1 MSKFTDNLD
10 MLLREKGI
18 TRTQLFKELKLG
30 KNSFVNWSSRDS
42 LPSGDTLVKLADYF
56 DVTLDQLIG
65 REHKK
70 DNI

>member
-10 MLLREKGI
+10 ILLREKGI
-18 TRTQLFKELKLG
+18 TRTQLLKELKLG
-30 KNSFVNWSSRDS
+30 KNSFVNWNSRDS

-70 DNI
+70 GNI